1 MRTPRLVF
9 LVAVVSVAAVGA
21 LVLRSR
27 GPSGAAV
34 FAASCSGCHS
44 LDGRTGGALAGGD
57 LSGYR
62 LTVDEI
68 ASFAR
73 VMPVH
78 PRLSAAEIRAV
89 SRYVAARERP
99 R

>member
-1 MRTPRLVF
+1 MGRRRLGF
-9 LVAVVSVAAVGA
+9 LVAVLAVAAVGA

-27 GPSGAAV
+27 DPNGAAV

-44 LDGRTGGALAGGD
+44 LDGRSGGSLPGGD

-78 PRLSAAEIRAV
+78 PRLSTAEIRAV
-89 SRYVAARERP
+89 SRYVASRER
-99 R
+99 